1 MSMSVGQNSAER
13 IRNFVERVERIREQK
28 KQLGDD
34 EKAIMAEAKAEGF
47 VPAAIRYVIKVRSE
61 KPHDRQEREALQDL
75 YLHAMGMATEPPLFR
90 FAGLAAVDNAARDQV
105 VEGMKAFVPPH
116 GSGHIDVKF
125 GTSTIRLER
134 QKDGSV
140 SATDVVDKPVQPRS
154 EFSGRVVPSQPR
166 EPVPDVD
173 DAGAFDLGREYARD
187 NRAVIENP
195 FPFGDSRRAR
205 FDEGWRRESGGD
217 GMGPEGDD

>member
-47 VPAAIRYVIKVRSE
+47 VPAAIRYVIKVRAE
-61 KPHDRQEREALQDL
+61 KPHDRQEREAMQDL
-75 YLHAMGMATEPPLFR
+75 YLHAMGMTSEPPLFR
-90 FAGLAAVDNAARDQV
+90 FAGLAAVDYTAREQV
-105 VEGMKAFVPPH
+105 IEGMKNFAPPH
-116 GSGHIDVKF
+116 GQGHIDVRF
-125 GTSTIRLER
+125 GASTIRLER

-140 SATDVVDKPVQPRS
+140 SATDVVEKPVQPRS
-154 EFSGRVVPSQPR
+154 DFSGSLAASRQR

-173 DAGAFDLGREYARD
+173 DAGAFELGRRYARD

-195 FPFGDSRRAR
+195 FPFGDPRRAR